1 MVAYCI
7 QLAAFV
13 VSGIA
18 AVLFYC
24 NWPDEVWQMD
34 CASMILK

>member
-1 MVAYCI
+1 MRAYCI

-18 AVLFYC
+18 MVLFYC
-24 NWPDEVWQMD
+24 SWFDEVWQMD
-34 CASMILK
+34 GASVILK